1 MRNYK
6 NGLDEMQKQMRNSI
20 GNQMFMIMYWV
31 LLLNCGLHGAGI
43 KWLTY
48 PIDVMVIIT
57 ACMGVYLVRL
67 IAFNAYLPPKANNK
81 KPIIF
86 LIIAIFSSIALVIAI
101 TKFLGQ
107 PLTQIVSDS
116 NLTRII
122 IIIPAVAVI
131 ISLIVIGIKRKNSK
145 DDDN

>member
-6 NGLDEMQKQMRNSI
+6 NGLDEMQKQMRDSI

-31 LLLNCGLHGAGI
+31 FLLNCGLHGAGI
-43 KWLTY
+43 KWRTY

-81 KPIIF
+81 KPITF
-86 LIIAIFSSIALVIAI
+86 LVIAIFFSIALVIAI
-101 TKFLGQ
+101 TKFFGQ
-107 PLTQIVSDS
+107 PLTQIVSDR

-122 IIIPAVAVI
+122 IIIAVVAVI

>member
-48 PIDVMVIIT
+48 PIDVM
-57 ACMGVYLVRL
+57 GVYLVRL

-81 KPIIF
+81 KPITF
-86 LIIAIFSSIALVIAI
+86 LIIAIFFSIALVIAI
-101 TKFLGQ
+101 TKFFGQ
-107 PLTQIVSDS
+107 PLTQIVSDR

>member
-1 MRNYK
+1 
-6 NGLDEMQKQMRNSI
+6 
-20 GNQMFMIMYWV
+20 
-31 LLLNCGLHGAGI
+31 
-43 KWLTY
+43 
-48 PIDVMVIIT
+48 
-57 ACMGVYLVRL
+57 MGVYLVRL

-81 KPIIF
+81 KPITF
-86 LIIAIFSSIALVIAI
+86 LIIAIFFSIALVIAI
-101 TKFLGQ
+101 TKFFGQ
-107 PLTQIVSDS
+107 PLTQIVSDR

>member
-81 KPIIF
+81 KPIT
-86 LIIAIFSSIALVIAI
+86 LYRPQKVRP
-101 TKFLGQ
+101 K
-107 PLTQIVSDS
+107 S
-116 NLTRII
+116 N
-122 IIIPAVAVI
+122 
-131 ISLIVIGIKRKNSK
+131 
-145 DDDN
+145 D